1 MNHKIIGRAAL
12 AAALAFA
19 GMGPAA
25 AGEIT
30 GNGKW
35 VTINGQSL
43 CAYSGIN
50 DTPDGLVIQVA
61 PGVFVQ
67 VDPGGFTQN
76 YGSFM
81 VDGFIDSPSE
91 PGSRDQFAFPGVG
104 CNPNR
109 SGGH

>member
-1 MNHKIIGRAAL
+1 MIRTSSIAL
-12 AAALAFA
+12 AVVLAACAT
-19 GMGPAA
+19 PTI

-30 GNGKW
+30 GNGKD
-35 VTINGQSL
+35 VTIHGNSL

-67 VDPGGFTQN
+67 IDPGGHVQS
-76 YGSFM
+76 YGYFYAQQ
-81 VDGFIDSPSE
+81 DFIDSPSSE
-91 PGSRDQFAFPGVG
+91 AARDAFAFPGVG

-109 SGGH
+109 TPGGH